1 MRGVNR
7 RDAYSTL
14 GLADVRTG
22 LAKPPTTPE
31 EEHEDEFEHEHEHEF
46 ECEDEDD

>member
-22 LAKPPTTPE
+22 LAKPPTAP
-31 EEHEDEFEHEHEHEF
+31 EHEHEF
-46 ECEDEDD
+46 KCECEDEDEDEDD